1 MPQNRRVFFQE
12 SAVVASAAL
21 ASNQLA
27 AAPQVDSPEKVT
39 MKSFRQ
45 KLLHCLGGIT
55 PPFCRHGLISF
66 FLICGESLHGR
77 CYRYN

>member
-21 ASNQLA
+21 ASNQLV
-27 AAPQVDSPEKVT
+27 AAPQGDSPEKVT

-45 KLLHCLGGIT
+45 KLLHCLGGQW
-55 PPFCRHGLISF
+55 PDPCDLSVRLREHQKHQG
-66 FLICGESLHGR
+66 
-77 CYRYN
+77 